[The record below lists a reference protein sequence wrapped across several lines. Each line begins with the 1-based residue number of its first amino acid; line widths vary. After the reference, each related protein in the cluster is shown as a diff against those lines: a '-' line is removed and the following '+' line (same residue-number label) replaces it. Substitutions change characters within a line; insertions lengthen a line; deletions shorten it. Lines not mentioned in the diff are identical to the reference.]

1 MKSIE
6 EKANKVLMHTYNSIP
21 ITLISG
27 KGCYVWDSNGKKYL
41 DFLAGIA
48 VNSLGHNHSEFN
60 KSVHKQLNSIIHYS
74 NLFFNEQQISLA
86 DKLVSN
92 SHFSK
97 AFFCNS
103 GTESVEASL
112 KLAKKFGK
120 IKKNGAWKIVAM
132 NRSFHGRTFGSLS
145 LTGQIKYR
153 KSFLPLL
160 PGVAFA
166 DFNDFNDLKTKI
178 DKETCA
184 VIIEPVQGEGGIY
197 PAEQKY
203 LENVREFCTKEE
215 IALIFDEVQCGLGRT
230 GKLFAHEHYGV
241 YPDIICL
248 AKGLGG
254 GLPIGAILSTEEF
267 NLFEPGDH
275 AATFGGN
282 PLVCSG
288 ALTVLNEL
296 IDNNLLNHIQ
306 KVSTYL
312 KSRLK
317 ELKGDRQTIKEIR
330 GLGLMLGMEISR
342 SAAEVTAECREKGL
356 LLGTAGASVIRFV
369 PPLIVKEKEID
380 EMVSILGKVLR

>member
-1 MKSIE
+1 M
-6 EKANKVLMHTYNSIP
+6 
-21 ITLISG
+21 
-27 KGCYVWDSNGKKYL
+27 
-41 DFLAGIA
+41 
-48 VNSLGHNHSEFN
+48 
-60 KSVHKQLNSIIHYS
+60 
-74 NLFFNEQQISLA
+74 
-86 DKLVSN
+86 
-92 SHFSK
+92 
-97 AFFCNS
+97 
-103 GTESVEASL
+103 EASL

-248 AKGLGG
+248 AKGLGVDC
-254 GLPIGAILSTEEF
+254 L
-267 NLFEPGDH
+267 
-275 AATFGGN
+275 
-282 PLVCSG
+282 
-288 ALTVLNEL
+288 
-296 IDNNLLNHIQ
+296 
-306 KVSTYL
+306 
-312 KSRLK
+312 
-317 ELKGDRQTIKEIR
+317 
-330 GLGLMLGMEISR
+330 
-342 SAAEVTAECREKGL
+342 
-356 LLGTAGASVIRFV
+356 
-369 PPLIVKEKEID
+369 
-380 EMVSILGKVLR
+380 